1 MLIEGSRVSA
11 RASHSGLIIA
21 AIVAGV
27 ALVIGISALVA
38 LDDGQSATPAN
49 GAYGTITCTAPTL
62 PGTAVDVQV
71 TDAGDSM
78 MGQTPMRA
86 TLLATPTSVSAGTV
100 SFVVA
105 NAGALVHE
113 LVILPLPADGPGTRP
128 TGSDGKIDESQSLG
142 EASRS
147 CGSGTGDGIAPG
159 STSWTTVTLKGT
171 VALSCTTQR
180 EASDG
185 LNLSY

>member
-1 MLIEGSRVSA
+1 MST
-11 RASHSGLIIA
+11 RASHTGLIIA
-21 AIVAGV
+21 AIVAGA
-27 ALVIGISALVA
+27 ALLIGSGALVA
-38 LDDGQSATPAN
+38 LSSSQSASPAN
-49 GAYGTITCTAPTL
+49 GAYGAITCAAPRL

-86 TLLATPTSVSAGTV
+86 TPLATPVSVPAGKI

-105 NAGALVHE
+105 NTGALVHK
-113 LVILPLPADGPGTRP
+113 LIILPLPADGPGTRP

-147 CGSGTGDGIAPG
+147 CGAGTGDGIAPG
-159 STSWTTVTLKGT
+159 STAWTTVTLKSGRYELVCDQPWHYAAGMFDVLT
-171 VALSCTTQR
+171 VT
-180 EASDG
+180 
-185 LNLSY
+185 

>member
-1 MLIEGSRVSA
+1 VSA

-21 AIVAGV
+21 AIVAGA
-27 ALVIGISALVA
+27 ALVIGSGALVA
-38 LDDGQSATPAN
+38 LGASQSSPAS

-86 TLLATPTSVSAGTV
+86 TLLATPTSVPAGKV

-105 NAGALVHE
+105 NTGALVHE

-128 TGSDGKIDESQSLG
+128 TGSDGKIDESQSFG

-147 CGSGTGDGIAPG
+147 CGSGTGDGIAIG
-159 STSWTTVTLKGT
+159 STAWTTVTLKPGRYELVCDQPWHYAAGMFDVLT
-171 VALSCTTQR
+171 VT
-180 EASDG
+180 
-185 LNLSY
+185 

>member
-1 MLIEGSRVSA
+1 VSV
-11 RASHSGLIIA
+11 RASHRGLIIA
-21 AIVAGV
+21 AVVAGA
-27 ALVIGISALVA
+27 ALLIGTGALVA
-38 LDDGQSATPAN
+38 LVGTQSATPTS

-62 PGTAVDVQV
+62 PGTTVDVHL
-71 TDAGDSM
+71 TDTGDSM

-86 TLLATPTSVSAGTV
+86 TLLATPGSVPAGKV

-105 NAGALVHE
+105 NTGALVHE

-128 TGSDGKIDESQSLG
+128 TGSDGKIDESQILG

-159 STSWTTVTLKGT
+159 STAWTTVTLEPGRYELVCDQPWHYGAGMSDVLT
-171 VALSCTTQR
+171 VT
-180 EASDG
+180 
-185 LNLSY
+185 